1 MTNNREDISA
11 ALSIGKG
18 VARIIFAALA
28 FLVVMG
34 FAPQSYSAGPPPAAP
49 PAPAL
54 IPVPEAPPPNA
65 LPPNPAIDAKVK
77 DYVQKRFMIGDIKY
91 IELGPVVPT
100 PMAGIFARTLKV
112 SNSKGQA
119 VKVVMYTNANEDQ
132 IILSQAVGQMYDLTK
147 DPWEKID
154 LKPLHLEDRPVLGPA
169 DAPVTIIEFADFEC
183 PFCARA
189 FSSLETM
196 VHTTYKDKVR
206 VIYKNYPLN
215 SHPWA
220 IRAALGAECAR
231 LQNPETFW
239 EFARDY
245 YSTQGSI
252 TAANIDDHINMTAK
266 RLGLD
271 VPTLDTCMKDKAA
284 QDRIDQD
291 QKDGGLVGVSSTP
304 TLFVN
309 GIRLVGLPEDK
320 AFNMVMTQQLEAAGK
335 GKEMLRR

>member
-1 MTNNREDISA
+1 
-11 ALSIGKG
+11 
-18 VARIIFAALA
+18 
-28 FLVVMG
+28 
-34 FAPQSYSAGPPPAAP
+34 
-49 PAPAL
+49 
-54 IPVPEAPPPNA
+54 
-65 LPPNPAIDAKVK
+65 
-77 DYVQKRFMIGDIKY
+77 
-91 IELGPVVPT
+91 
-100 PMAGIFARTLKV
+100 
-112 SNSKGQA
+112 
-119 VKVVMYTNANEDQ
+119 
-132 IILSQAVGQMYDLTK
+132 
-147 DPWEKID
+147 
-154 LKPLHLEDRPVLGPA
+154 
-169 DAPVTIIEFADFEC
+169 
-183 PFCARA
+183 
-189 FSSLETM
+189 M